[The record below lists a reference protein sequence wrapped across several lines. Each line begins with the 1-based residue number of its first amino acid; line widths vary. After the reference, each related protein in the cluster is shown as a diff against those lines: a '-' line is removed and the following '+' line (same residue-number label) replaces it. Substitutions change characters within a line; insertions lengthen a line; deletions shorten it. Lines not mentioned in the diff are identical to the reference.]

1 MDTQTYIAMDCEMV
15 GVGEG
20 GRRSMLAR
28 VTLVNWNGEI
38 VYDEFVKPTEEVTD
52 YRTFVSGV
60 TAESLDE
67 ASLDIQTVRR
77 QVIQLLESKILVGHA
92 LKNDLHALNIHH
104 LWQNTRDTAKYQPF
118 QKVRFDD
125 GILWPRKLKDLCLEH
140 LGLDIQRP
148 GQPHSSYQDAV
159 AALALYKMVRPKW
172 EKVMQYK
179 IQKTA
184 EIEAQQNR
192 ASVARTSVPVTLQ
205 LPQPVLPIASA
216 A

>member
-1 MDTQTYIAMDCEMV
+1 MV

-20 GRRSMLAR
+20 GHRSILAR

-60 TAESLDE
+60 TAKSLSE
-67 ASLDIQTVRR
+67 AALDIETVRQ
-77 QVIQLLESKILVGHA
+77 QVMKLLEFKILVGHA

-104 LWQNTRDTAKYQPF
+104 PWQNTRDTAKYQPF

-125 GILWPRKLKDLCLEH
+125 GILWPRKLKDLCLEY
-140 LGLDIQRP
+140 LGLDIQWP
-148 GQPHSSYQDAV
+148 GQPHSSYQDAW
-159 AALALYKMVRPKW
+159 AALELYKLVRPTW

-184 EIEAQQNR
+184 AIEAQQNR
-192 ASVARTSVPVTLQ
+192 ANFATTEPLVMLQ
-205 LPQPVLPIASA
+205 QPHPVLPIASA